1 MFKSNSIWFWQR
13 ILTPHIAALASEL
26 ANRGFKVTFV
36 ANSLLSSARA
46 KQGWETPSLGKAK
59 LILARNKGFDTI
71 SDFVRDILLRNE
83 LDLSKLREIKHVLE
97 VYSNGY
103 DKRY

>member
-1 MFKSNSIWFWQR
+1 MLETKFLRIQVSHREKQR
-13 ILTPHIAALASEL
+13 IASLA
-26 ANRGFKVTFV
+26 K
-36 ANSLLSSARA
+36 
-46 KQGWETPSLGKAK
+46 
-59 LILARNKGFDTI
+59 NKGFDTI

-83 LDLSKLREIKHVLE
+83 LDLSKLREIKHILE

>member
-1 MFKSNSIWFWQR
+1 LFYIFIQLYLVKRGDRTLTKMLETKFLRIQVTFREKQR
-13 ILTPHIAALASEL
+13 IISLA
-26 ANRGFKVTFV
+26 K
-36 ANSLLSSARA
+36 
-46 KQGWETPSLGKAK
+46 
-59 LILARNKGFDTI
+59 NKGFDTI

-83 LDLSKLREIKHVLE
+83 LDLNKLREIKNVLE

>member
-1 MFKSNSIWFWQR
+1 MLETKFLRIQVSHREKQR
-13 ILTPHIAALASEL
+13 I
-26 ANRGFKVTFV
+26 V
-36 ANSLLSSARA
+36 
-46 KQGWETPSLGKAK
+46 
-59 LILARNKGFDTI
+59 ILARNKGFDTI

>member
-1 MFKSNSIWFWQR
+1 MLETKFLRIQVSHREKQR
-13 ILTPHIAALASEL
+13 I
-26 ANRGFKVTFV
+26 V
-36 ANSLLSSARA
+36 
-46 KQGWETPSLGKAK
+46 
-59 LILARNKGFDTI
+59 ILARNKGFDTI

-83 LDLSKLREIKHVLE
+83 LDLNKLREIKHILE

>member
-1 MFKSNSIWFWQR
+1 MFEPQKKSSLKLLNTIEERTRMIEKTGISNLIIQPFTR
-13 ILTPHIAALASEL
+13 EFSRLSAL
-26 ANRGFKVTFV
+26 
-36 ANSLLSSARA
+36 
-46 KQGWETPSLGKAK
+46 
-59 LILARNKGFDTI
+59 
-71 SDFVRDILLRNE
+71 DFVRDILLRNE